1 MDLGLRGKVCLVTG
15 ASSGIGRATAVML
28 AAEGAQVVGTARS
41 EAAFA
46 AVADEVRTAGGVDPV
61 LLVADFAEDGAAER
75 LAAAVLARAGRVDV
89 LVNNAGGSRPMTVPD
104 DGAVWTEGFRLGF
117 EAPRRL
123 AERLVPPMLDRGW
136 GRVVN
141 VTGAIVAKRFNA
153 AGSAK
158 AALESWS
165 KMAAGTYA
173 ARGVTVNCVA
183 PGRLNSVQIL
193 ERLHPTEEARQAY
206 IAQNIPAGRFGEAR
220 DAAAVIA
227 FLASEKAGYVTG
239 ATIPVDG
246 GALRFAF

>member
-1 MDLGLRGKVCLVTG
+1 MDLGLRDKVCLVTG
-15 ASSGIGRATAVML
+15 ASSGIGRATVVML

-41 EAAFA
+41 GAAFA
-46 AVADEVRTAGGVDPV
+46 AVAGEVRTVGGVDPV
-61 LLVADFAEDGAAER
+61 LLLADFAENGAAER
-75 LAAAVLARAGRVDV
+75 LADAVLAQAGRVDV

-104 DGAVWTEGFRLGF
+104 DGAVWTAGLRLGF

-123 AERLVPPMLDRGW
+123 AERLVPSMLDRGW

-153 AGSAK
+153 AGPAK

-165 KMAAGTYA
+165 RMAAGTYA

-183 PGRLNSVQIL
+183 PGRLNTVQIL

-206 IAQNIPAGRFGEAR
+206 IAQNIPAGRFGDAR

-227 FLASEKAGYVTG
+227 FLISEKAGYVTG
-239 ATIPVDG
+239 TTIPVDG